1 MNRKGR
7 SLRSLSDLLGKY
19 NVNLPDPMT
28 DKEKLRLKQQLLIL
42 SKSDHS
48 IIYVSHSIGSEIV

>member
-28 DKEKLRLKQQLLIL
+28 DKEKLRLKQ
-42 SKSDHS
+42 
-48 IIYVSHSIGSEIV
+48 